1 MAVPLRASRR
11 RRGVARRQR
20 WIALAVVLVA
30 AGVAAAVALLGP
42 EGEEPAAGRPY
53 DAVRVAELE
62 ARASAGF
69 AHVVYQRS
77 PGGVEATA
85 KRVMAHRPRIEAA
98 VAGTAIPA
106 DLVEAIVF
114 LESAGR
120 PDVIAGGSQDPSA
133 AAGLTQIVA
142 STATDFLEMQVDLEE
157 SRRLTAEIAAARE
170 RGQRERVSRLTAQR
184 RQVDDRFDP
193 DKALRGTVRYLLEAE
208 RRLGRLDLA
217 VTSYHM
223 GIGNLSRAIRAY
235 AGAGADVDVAA
246 LVRQEDVS
254 YARLYFGT
262 SPVVG
267 AAAWRAL
274 TELEDDSSNYYWK
287 LLASQEI
294 LRLARTQPDRLA
306 ELAALHGT
314 GPTAAGVLHPEGN
327 VGEGPPRLETR
338 ATVDWIQRVVA
349 RIEPERRPLQV
360 IGQAGWVAEIR
371 RDYDSDGQARAFQH
385 ALDRLTALNL
395 ISWERREDRVRIIA
409 SREAS
414 VLLPP
419 GERPSP

>member
-1 MAVPLRASRR
+1 M
-11 RRGVARRQR
+11 
-20 WIALAVVLVA
+20 
-30 AGVAAAVALLGP
+30 
-42 EGEEPAAGRPY
+42 
-53 DAVRVAELE
+53 AELE
-62 ARASAGF
+62 ARAAAGF
-69 AHVVYQRS
+69 SHVVYQRS

-98 VAGTAIPA
+98 VEGTAIPA

-142 STATDFLEMQVDLEE
+142 STATDFLEMRVDLEE
-157 SRRLTAEIAAARE
+157 SRRLTAEIATARE
-170 RGQRERVSRLTAQR
+170 RGQRQRVTRLLAQR
-184 RQVDDRFDP
+184 RRIDERFDP
-193 DKALRGTVRYLLEAE
+193 AKALRGTVRYLQEAH
-208 RRLGRLDLA
+208 RQLGRADLA
-217 VTSYHM
+217 ATSYHM
-223 GIGNLSRAIRAY
+223 GIGNLSRAIRAF
-235 AGAGADVDVAA
+235 AGVGGDVEVAP
-246 LVRQEDVS
+246 LVQREDIS

-287 LLASQEI
+287 LLASQDI

-314 GPTAAGVLHPEGN
+314 GPSAAAVLHPEGN
-327 VGEGPPRLETR
+327 VGQGAARPETR

-349 RIEPERRPLQV
+349 RIEPDQAPLQV

-371 RDYDSDGQARAFQH
+371 REYASDGQARAFQH
-385 ALDRLTALNL
+385 TLDRLTALNL

-414 VLLPP
+414 VLFPP
-419 GERPSP
+419 ADRPSL